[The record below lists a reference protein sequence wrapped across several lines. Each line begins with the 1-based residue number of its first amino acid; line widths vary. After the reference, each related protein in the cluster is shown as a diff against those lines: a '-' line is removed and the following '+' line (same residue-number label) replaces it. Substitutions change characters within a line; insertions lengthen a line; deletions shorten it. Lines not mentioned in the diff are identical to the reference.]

1 MYLGDKVALENL
13 ENNSICV
20 IFDEGIMKNRN
31 YGAPAYLVY
40 VNQIYPEEEYQTPNM
55 KNGIIEKGQMVRYK
69 YCHKSVGS
77 VEKVNKTHER
87 KDIMDKYL
95 VTYEYK
101 EKDGSLI
108 LTKTKT
114 EVLTSEILE
123 KRIRNIDS
131 YDDYLKILFCQKL

>member
-40 VNQIYPEEEYQTPNM
+40 VNQIYPKEEYQTPNM

-101 EKDGSLI
+101 ERDGSLI

-123 KRIRNIDS
+123 KGIRNIDS